1 MDVVLIRQSTAQ
13 WLREVVASLWYA
25 LGPQLASVLSV
36 MVKGVAMA
44 ELCRYPESGV
54 DICRHTAN
62 QVESTGFQI
71 LTLIEVH
78 RCS

>member
-54 DICRHTAN
+54 DFVVMQPI
-62 QVESTGFQI
+62 
-71 LTLIEVH
+71 H
-78 RCS
+78 RVSNTHSH